1 MQLFTNTNTK
11 GNKTYKTQANAIN
24 ANNPEALEK
33 FRWIMASTPEGRYHI
48 VFIGQEATQY
58 AVDNR
63 QFIAS

>member
-1 MQLFTNTNTK
+1 MRCFTELT
-11 GNKTYKTQANAIN
+11 GLKTYKTQENAIK

-48 VFIGQEATQY
+48 VFIGQEAHEY
-58 AVDNR
+58 AIHNR